1 MRADD
6 WQKSK
11 NRVFDAGIGT
21 HLLHTGNPRAV
32 HLCRTANGECWSGRV
47 GKMQV
52 DLRKRAD
59 GRVPA
64 GWVDGPSAGSPAAE
78 AGRATG
84 MRATPAPYLKALP
97 AVTAALTASA
107 ASTATPS
114 ASSALSSSPA
124 ASAMLALPAV
134 PTPPALSTRELTVTV
149 KHRGVT
155 KTLLDDVGFDVPNHA
170 LVAVIGPSGS
180 GKSTLLRALTGSRPA
195 DSGEVRYA
203 GRELC
208 AEYSE
213 LRHRIGLVP
222 QDDVLHAQLTVK
234 SALRYAAALRFPSGT
249 TEAERERR
257 IDEVLAG
264 LRLTEFADN
273 KVSTLSGGQRKR
285 VSVALELLTKPSVL
299 FLDEPTSGLDPGM
312 DRDVMRMLRGLT
324 DEGRTVLVV
333 THSVAELEA
342 CDLLLV
348 MAPGGGVAY
357 YGPPQEA
364 LAFFECQSWADVFH
378 AFSCRRGYDWAG
390 MYRASSYY
398 SQYCGASSVAAAIP
412 RQRTRS
418 TAEKCCAAAVDAH
431 AIEDLPAPPSAA
443 ASRAGLPARLGSLLT
458 RRTPAPAATPAR
470 SAPTRTE
477 QRWGSQLRT
486 LIRRYIAVIAA
497 DRGHLMLLAALPMIM
512 GVLSLAIPASSGLVA
527 AAAGTDGTPRTN
539 TDAPT
544 VLLVLAVG
552 ACLTGAANAVREL
565 IKERGVYER
574 ERAAGLSRSAYV
586 MSKAIVLGVITA
598 AQTIVLS
605 AVCILPRR
613 LPAHGLVIS
622 GTPIPEL
629 MIATVLLGVT
639 SMLLG
644 LVVSAV
650 VRTTEKTMPL
660 LVLIAIV
667 EVVFCGSLFPLFH
680 SPALEQLAWLS
691 PSRWAVAAE
700 AATINLP
707 AITGPPQGRTTT
719 DPLWQHTLVQ
729 WGTDIGVLVLVG
741 TLCLALV
748 LRLLRRHESSLLRCC

>member
-1 MRADD
+1 M
-6 WQKSK
+6 
-11 NRVFDAGIGT
+11 
-21 HLLHTGNPRAV
+21 
-32 HLCRTANGECWSGRV
+32 
-47 GKMQV
+47 
-52 DLRKRAD
+52 
-59 GRVPA
+59 
-64 GWVDGPSAGSPAAE
+64 
-78 AGRATG
+78 
-84 MRATPAPYLKALP
+84 ALP
-97 AVTAALTASA
+97 AGVALAASMDAATETATAVPAAVQALAPTTALAPTPASDPAPALAPISVPEPVAARRPIAPVTPEAPAALSA
-107 ASTATPS
+107 
-114 ASSALSSSPA
+114 
-124 ASAMLALPAV
+124 
-134 PTPPALSTRELTVTV
+134 RGLTVTV
-149 KHRGVT
+149 KHRGVV
-155 KTLLDDVGFDVPNHA
+155 KTLLDDVSFDVPDQA

-208 AEYSE
+208 AEYSL

-234 SALRYAAALRFPSGT
+234 AALRYAADLRFPQGT
-249 TEAERERR
+249 TAEQRERR
-257 IDEVLAG
+257 IDEVLTD
-264 LRLTEFADN
+264 LRLTEFEGN
-273 KVSTLSGGQRKR
+273 KVATLSGGQRKR

-312 DRDVMRMLRGLT
+312 DRDVMRMLRCLT

-333 THSVAELEA
+333 THSVAELQA

-364 LAFFECQSWADVFH
+364 LAFFECETWADVFH

-390 MYRASSYY
+390 AYRSSAYHAKYSAEAS
-398 SQYCGASSVAAAIP
+398 GATALPSPRSSSEDFGPGESRDSDAVSIMASGSTLASGLASAPVASEAPAGQAAL
-412 RQRTRS
+412 
-418 TAEKCCAAAVDAH
+418 AAPSPDS
-431 AIEDLPAPPSAA
+431 APA
-443 ASRAGLPARLGSLLT
+443 ASASAPVPV
-458 RRTPAPAATPAR
+458 PAPAKSTAVASSCYSSPR
-470 SAPTRTE
+470 PS
-477 QRWGSQLRT
+477 QSWGSQLRT
-486 LIRRYIAVIAA
+486 LIRRYLRVIAA
-497 DRGHLMLLAALPMIM
+497 DRGHLWLLAALPMIM
-512 GVLSLAIPASSGLVA
+512 GLLSLAIPASSGLA
-527 AAAGTDGTPRTN
+527 AASGGDRN

-565 IKERGVYER
+565 IKERGIYDR

-605 AVCILPRR
+605 AICLLPRR
-613 LPAHGLVIS
+613 LPAHGLLIS
-622 GTPIPEL
+622 GSAVPEL
-629 MIATVLLGVT
+629 MLAAVLLGVT

-660 LVLIAIV
+660 LVLITIV

-680 SPALEQLAWLS
+680 SLALEQLAWLS

-707 AITGPPQGRTTT
+707 GIMGPPQGRTTT
-719 DPLWQHTLVQ
+719 DPLWQHSVLQ
-729 WGTDIGVLVLVG
+729 WSADIGMLVVLG
-741 TLCLALV
+741 AACLALV
-748 LRLLRRHESSLLRCC
+748 LRLLRRHESSLLRGC

>member
-1 MRADD
+1 
-6 WQKSK
+6 
-11 NRVFDAGIGT
+11 
-21 HLLHTGNPRAV
+21 
-32 HLCRTANGECWSGRV
+32 
-47 GKMQV
+47 MQV
-52 DLRKRAD
+52 ELDDR
-59 GRVPA
+59 PE
-64 GWVDGPSAGSPAAE
+64 AASTTST
-78 AGRATG
+78 AV
-84 MRATPAPYLKALP
+84 TPAPALTLTATEVVAGGTAMALP
-97 AVTAALTASA
+97 AGVALAASMAAATETATAVPVAAPAVASDSVSAPVSVAAPTSASA
-107 ASTATPS
+107 PGSPVAATPT
-114 ASSALSSSPA
+114 PA
-124 ASAMLALPAV
+124 AVRPPIAPVAPGVPA
-134 PTPPALSTRELTVTV
+134 ALSTRGLTVTV
-149 KHRGVT
+149 KHRGVV
-155 KTLLDDVGFDVPNHA
+155 KTLLDDVGFDVPEQA

-208 AEYSE
+208 AEYSV

-222 QDDVLHAQLTVK
+222 QDDVLHAQLTVRA
-234 SALRYAAALRFPSGT
+234 ALRYAAALRFPQGT
-249 TEAERERR
+249 TAEQRERR
-257 IDEVLAG
+257 IDEVLTD
-264 LRLTEFADN
+264 LRLTEFEGN
-273 KVSTLSGGQRKR
+273 KVATLSGGQRKR

-312 DRDVMRMLRGLT
+312 DRDVMRMLRCLT

-333 THSVAELEA
+333 THSVAELQA

-364 LAFFECQSWADVFH
+364 LAFFECETWADVFL

-390 MYRASSYY
+390 AYRSSEYHLTYSAESSGATTLPSPRSSSEDFGPGESRDSDAAS
-398 SQYCGASSVAAAIP
+398 I
-412 RQRTRS
+412 S
-418 TAEKCCAAAVDAH
+418 TATATATATATSAPVPSASAAV
-431 AIEDLPAPPSAA
+431 PAKSAA
-443 ASRAGLPARLGSLLT
+443 APSKAAAAPSSCYSSPRASQ
-458 RRTPAPAATPAR
+458 
-470 SAPTRTE
+470 S
-477 QRWGSQLRT
+477 WGSQLRT
-486 LIRRYIAVIAA
+486 LMRRYLAVISA

-512 GVLSLAIPASSGLVA
+512 GVLSLAIPASSGLA
-527 AAAGTDGTPRTN
+527 AASGGDKN

-565 IKERGVYER
+565 IKERGVYDR

-598 AQTIVLS
+598 TQTIVLS
-605 AVCILPRR
+605 AVCLLPRR
-613 LPAHGLVIS
+613 LPAHGLLIS
-622 GTPIPEL
+622 GTAVPEL
-629 MIATVLLGVT
+629 MLAAVLLGVT

-660 LVLIAIV
+660 LVLITIV

-707 AITGPPQGRTTT
+707 TIMGPPQGRTTT
-719 DPLWQHTLVQ
+719 DPLWQHSVLQ
-729 WGTDIGVLVLVG
+729 WSADIGMLVVLG
-741 TLCLALV
+741 AACLALV
-748 LRLLRRHESSLLRCC
+748 LRLLRRHESSLLRGC

>member
-1 MRADD
+1 MSDSEGDSR
-6 WQKSK
+6 
-11 NRVFDAGIGT
+11 
-21 HLLHTGNPRAV
+21 
-32 HLCRTANGECWSGRV
+32 SGKA

-52 DLRKRAD
+52 ELEDRPEAARTTSTAVTP
-59 GRVPA
+59 VPA
-64 GWVDGPSAGSPAAE
+64 LTLTATEVGDGPAMALPAGVALAASMAAATETATAVPVAAAASVASAPVSPAAP
-78 AGRATG
+78 APAAAAPPASVATSTSTPTRPPIAPVAPG
-84 MRATPAPYLKALP
+84 TPA
-97 AVTAALTASA
+97 
-107 ASTATPS
+107 
-114 ASSALSSSPA
+114 
-124 ASAMLALPAV
+124 
-134 PTPPALSTRELTVTV
+134 ALSTRGLTVTV
-149 KHRGVT
+149 KHRGVV
-155 KTLLDDVGFDVPNHA
+155 KTLLDDVGFDVPEQA

-195 DSGEVRYA
+195 DSGTVRYA
-203 GRELC
+203 GHELC
-208 AEYSE
+208 AEYSV

-234 SALRYAAALRFPSGT
+234 AALRYAAALRFPQGT
-249 TEAERERR
+249 TAEQRERR
-257 IDEVLAG
+257 IDEVLTD
-264 LRLTEFADN
+264 LRLTEFEGN
-273 KVSTLSGGQRKR
+273 KVATLSGGQRKR

-312 DRDVMRMLRGLT
+312 DRDVMRMLRCLT

-333 THSVAELEA
+333 THSVAELQA

-364 LAFFECQSWADVFH
+364 LAFFECETWADVFL

-390 MYRASSYY
+390 AYRSSEYHLTYSAESSGATTLPSPRSSSEDFGPGESRDSDAASTTTTTLTAASASS
-398 SQYCGASSVAAAIP
+398 S
-412 RQRTRS
+412 
-418 TAEKCCAAAVDAH
+418 
-431 AIEDLPAPPSAA
+431 SAA
-443 ASRAGLPARLGSLLT
+443 APSKAAAAPSSCYSSPRASQ
-458 RRTPAPAATPAR
+458 
-470 SAPTRTE
+470 S
-477 QRWGSQLRT
+477 WGSQLRT
-486 LIRRYIAVIAA
+486 LMRRYLAVISA

-512 GVLSLAIPASSGLVA
+512 GVLSLAIPASSGLA
-527 AAAGTDGTPRTN
+527 AASGGDKN

-565 IKERGVYER
+565 IKERGVYDR

-605 AVCILPRR
+605 AICLLPRR
-613 LPAHGLVIS
+613 LPAHGLLIS
-622 GTPIPEL
+622 GTAVPEL
-629 MIATVLLGVT
+629 MLAAVLLGVT

-660 LVLIAIV
+660 LVLITIV

-680 SPALEQLAWLS
+680 SPALEQLAWVS

-707 AITGPPQGRTTT
+707 NIMGPPQGRTTT
-719 DPLWQHTLVQ
+719 DPLWQHSVLQ
-729 WGTDIGVLVLVG
+729 WSADIGMLVVLG
-741 TLCLALV
+741 AACLALV
-748 LRLLRRHESSLLRCC
+748 LRLLRRHESSLLRGC

>member
-1 MRADD
+1 MSDSEGDSR
-6 WQKSK
+6 
-11 NRVFDAGIGT
+11 
-21 HLLHTGNPRAV
+21 
-32 HLCRTANGECWSGRV
+32 SGKA

-52 DLRKRAD
+52 ELEDR
-59 GRVPA
+59 P
-64 GWVDGPSAGSPAAE
+64 E
-78 AGRATG
+78 
-84 MRATPAPYLKALP
+84 
-97 AVTAALTASA
+97 A
-107 ASTATPS
+107 ASTTSTAVTPVPALTLTATAVPV
-114 ASSALSSSPA
+114 AAA
-124 ASAMLALPAV
+124 ASALVAA
-134 PTPPALSTRELTVTV
+134 PTPTLAAARPPIVPVAPGATAALSTRGLTVTV
-149 KHRGVT
+149 KHRGVV
-155 KTLLDDVGFDVPNHA
+155 KTLLDDVGFDVPEQA

-195 DSGEVRYA
+195 DSGSVRYA
-203 GRELC
+203 GHELC
-208 AEYSE
+208 AEYSV

-234 SALRYAAALRFPSGT
+234 AALRYAAALRFPQGT
-249 TEAERERR
+249 TAEQRERR
-257 IDEVLAG
+257 IDEVLTD
-264 LRLTEFADN
+264 LRLTEFEGN
-273 KVSTLSGGQRKR
+273 KVATLSGGQRKR

-312 DRDVMRMLRGLT
+312 DRDVMRMLRCLT

-333 THSVAELEA
+333 THSVAELQA

-364 LAFFECQSWADVFH
+364 LAFFECETWADVFL

-390 MYRASSYY
+390 AYRSSEYHLKYSAESSGATTLPSPRSSSEDFGPGEFRDSYAASIMTATGTATATSTSAATSAPSASADAQPKAAVAPSSCYSSPRASQS
-398 SQYCGASSVAAAIP
+398 
-412 RQRTRS
+412 
-418 TAEKCCAAAVDAH
+418 
-431 AIEDLPAPPSAA
+431 
-443 ASRAGLPARLGSLLT
+443 
-458 RRTPAPAATPAR
+458 
-470 SAPTRTE
+470 
-477 QRWGSQLRT
+477 WGSQLRT
-486 LIRRYIAVIAA
+486 LIRRYLAVISA

-512 GVLSLAIPASSGLVA
+512 GVLSLAIPASSGLA
-527 AAAGTDGTPRTN
+527 AASGGDKN

-565 IKERGVYER
+565 IKERGVYDR

-605 AVCILPRR
+605 AICLLPRR
-613 LPAHGLVIS
+613 LPAHGLLIS
-622 GTPIPEL
+622 GTAVPEL
-629 MIATVLLGVT
+629 MLAAVLLGVT

-660 LVLIAIV
+660 LVLITIV

-707 AITGPPQGRTTT
+707 NIMGPPQGRTTT
-719 DPLWQHTLVQ
+719 DPLWQHSVLQ
-729 WGTDIGVLVLVG
+729 WSADIGMLVVLG
-741 TLCLALV
+741 AACLALV
-748 LRLLRRHESSLLRCC
+748 LRLLRRHESSLLRGC